1 MGGRNMHVNATPDDA
16 TGGRKVLD
24 GAFTLLDALGDM
36 GEAGLT
42 RLSDASNLP
51 KATTHRLLSQLAALG
66 AVEKR
71 GNRYRVGSRIFSLGM
86 SWRPDPAL
94 LRAARSPMLRL
105 AKASGA
111 SVVLGVLA
119 HGETILAAGIR
130 GETARRVPIEPRV
143 AWPQS
148 SAATRALLAWA
159 GSRTYPGTAP
169 MSASQA
175 EHIRGEGKVYN
186 REEILPGICCV
197 AVPLMRPDPGAP
209 VAVLCAVVDASH
221 PLPGLAANVTRTSA
235 AITTSLR

>member
-1 MGGRNMHVNATPDDA
+1 MHVTATPADANGGR
-16 TGGRKVLD
+16 GVLD
-24 GAFTLLDALGDM
+24 GAFALLDLLEEL

-51 KATTHRLLSQLAALG
+51 KATAHRLLGQLAALG
-66 AVEKR
+66 AVEKT
-71 GNRYRVGSRIFSLGM
+71 GNRYRVGPRIFSLGM

-94 LRAARSPMLRL
+94 LQAARSPMLRL

-111 SVVLGVLA
+111 SVALGVLA
-119 HGETILAAGIR
+119 HGETILAAGVR

-148 SAATRALLAWA
+148 SAAARALLAWA
-159 GSRTYPGTAP
+159 DPGTHQSAPP
-169 MSASQA
+169 MSASLA
-175 EHIRGEGKVYN
+175 EHIRGEGRVFN

-235 AITTSLR
+235 AITASLR